1 MAKIPENIRNIIE
14 DYLRD
19 LHSEIK
25 VEKAILFGSYAKG
38 TYDEDSD
45 IDLAIF
51 SDYFKDMNRVEGI
64 KYLLRKAR
72 KYRGIDL
79 EPISFTKQDYEERI
93 GFVQEV
99 LKYGIK
105 LNVN

>member
-1 MAKIPENIRNIIE
+1 MVKIPENIRQVIV

-19 LHSEIK
+19 LSLEIPI
-25 VEKAILFGSYAKG
+25 EKAILFGSYAKG
-38 TYDEDSD
+38 KYDNDSD

-64 KYLLRKAR
+64 KYLLKRAR

-79 EPISFTKQDYEERI
+79 EPISFTKEDYEERV
-93 GFVQEV
+93 GFAEEV
-99 LKYGIK
+99 IRHGIEFK
-105 LNVN
+105 LN